1 MGEGVCVSVARPE
14 RWSAARRNPQAMPT
28 DSAT

>member
-14 RWSAARRNPQAMPT
+14 RCSAASRKPQAMPT
-28 DSAT
+28 DSET